1 MSLQKYVLKPFVLT
15 ILLGAIVVACS
26 ADETSEKASP
36 VPEPEPVVEIDNASP
51 NVVSNAVVPN
61 NGGTGVSI
69 GTSIKFAF
77 DEPIEVSSV
86 TTASDSTCG
95 ATVQLSS
102 NNFASCVPLR
112 SQIDRGN
119 DNRSFTVYPV
129 GNLDYNTKFELKL
142 KKWIQDNAGN
152 YLTNDFI
159 PIVFTTVA
167 DSTVSLVDSV
177 TAEFEARL
185 LTAAGYSAS
194 RVGRSNNKTLP
205 LTSTQ
210 IDAIVN
216 GAKTELASSGLNNS
230 EELSKIL
237 ESMMTGSLKGMATG
251 RITTSSVRKAA
262 LSTVSS
268 ELVAI
273 LPGREKFYTDN
284 SSVIVSNLLKTGI
297 SQLSLTKASTDETPA
312 AMGGV
317 LEGLIGSLG
326 NLGFSETER
335 VNELVPSLLDTT
347 IVTANAVYSNADH
360 TFWESTSQQLSQT
373 FITGMSQW
381 DDWAEMESDW
391 EEHISVGLETI
402 IKDLNQID
410 GIVPSEAEAMIGKAV
425 NGIWSG
431 YTSLDPT
438 EVATTTT
445 ISQTIG
451 KTVLKEARAVSFG
464 GQKLNLE
471 KVVLLTKEET
481 LQVMGGRS
489 DSGTIVTE
497 VTTGILEE
505 SSNYSDVDGNSLA
518 DLLSG
523 GNTISGVT
531 GSVLTINT
539 AIGSTSDRTPL
550 ISFQSLISGTV
561 RDNCTEKSL
570 EANVG
575 TNFINL
581 GTLADDTYS
590 SCALFITDYV
600 GESESVIIPTFT
612 VDTTK
617 PTISSFSISNN
628 TSATVNINLAA
639 SDLGSVSKFYIS
651 ESTSEPTISGAGW
664 LDYPSSFTYEFQN
677 KVAEEKTLYGW
688 VIDQAGNISDVAS
701 TTTQLV
707 DTSAPTGLSMSI
719 ASGSAYVNSKTVELS
734 VGGTDNF
741 MIEEMLITEFSQSTT
756 PSSSDSRWQNYST
769 SATYT
774 FQESPLGTKT
784 LYLWLKDN
792 SGNISSLKQSTV
804 IIDLNRPDS
813 SSIVIISKTGTDNES
828 TTSQFVDILLKA
840 TDNETSIE
848 SGISAYYVSE
858 NTTAPQSSSSD
869 WKSVTVTTVFEKTLE
884 NYQLSEGTGE
894 KIVYAWFKDLAGN
907 VSTVERDNIT
917 NKSVPND
924 GNPVGLIQKS
934 NHFSIKTAK
943 EIYDKIV
950 NNESI
955 ILEFLEDDGKERVTE
970 LFNALIERVNIRYN
984 DSNYTRQPNV
994 SNDNATLE
1002 LVGESFVSYSMED
1015 SDVTFVSSTLDS
1027 LALNRDNFTASAN
1040 TTYSIYFTQATANDN
1055 ISITRYDSDGIKI
1068 TTSKTTVSL
1077 RDNFEPHVAL
1087 QHSNHNGQDIL
1098 INASSPQFDNGTTV
1112 SGDNSSDPNNLS
1124 EMIVEFDAD
1133 PDNVP
1138 SKADKMTDRYY
1149 FPKYNLTAS
1158 LYDKFG
1164 FRDLSDNSSLKTT
1177 ASSAEDLDN
1186 SSYSSVSDQRLENSE
1201 KTPLLA
1207 VNKPGSD
1214 SSAFGTT
1221 STGRS
1226 DEFYTTADYN
1236 AWATTQT
1243 IAAGPACSYYSAELS
1258 NVTGSFTGN
1267 WYPSNSVG
1275 TVTPGSSPVNDSDND
1290 NSTVPSSLTGYS
1302 ITSTF
1307 ILGGSTSSGNI
1318 LSGPSGC
1325 GTPAQTVYGYERP
1338 VKINLTEPVSQITS
1352 LSEFSSTMGVLDQS
1366 NIPSGELSENIASI
1380 TAVADKDYMNIQL
1393 TDWRTIDASKHFTSD
1408 NQTVVANTEAEG
1420 ISKQSLMQI
1429 VGMAD
1434 SDNVSATAGNGRGV
1448 VFVDATPALAT
1459 SLTVTDTGSD
1469 IRVTISFDQP
1479 IQGGRNFR
1487 LYGFGGQNNATN
1499 SSSIYYEFVPNTNTG
1514 QNTVTRR
1521 LSNNGNVV
1529 GLMDVFSTAD
1539 SDNIST
1545 ASYSES
1551 ISGNTLTISIL
1562 DNITDDFS
1570 NFFAALSDNTSTNL
1584 SADNNV
1590 DPSFYIDYDNMTDL
1604 NFNSWNKVEYYDAYL
1619 TNGGGP
1625 TNDRSNQLGPRLVG
1639 ADNLRP
1645 KIGPADNSSS
1655 NDNVFLME
1663 VTDHGLQIVSAF
1675 GTGADNGTHLMGDGR
1690 YYNDGPTLTGD
1701 VNNLVDNSSSATQND
1716 YPLYR
1721 FWNSDSSNADDNAST
1736 NNNTK
1741 TRAVIT
1747 FADGTVLADADSDG
1761 KAYIRGYLDNDN
1773 TSLTTQTTTTLMRQS
1788 AALANGSTTGSP
1800 VNAGS
1805 FSVDNNTK
1813 LIIGIP
1819 DYTFTTDNTTADK
1832 TSVGSDDILVIDGI
1846 EVNGIE
1852 YVFHLS
1858 PPSVASS
1865 DTGLTETVSSG
1876 SSAYPNLKVYRKV
1889 YLDVSLDGMAADN
1902 KTNSNDNDN
1911 PRELTF
1917 NFLENLAS
1925 ASATY
1930 IAGTPINL
1938 TGVDF
1943 LQESAAVSG
1952 NNQATVSLAKPT
1964 ETTDTTGLYV
1974 GDGAK
1979 ISLTATDFSGNSNTY
1994 TLIFKL
2000 GHNQEA
2006 AIPNIN
2012 DIGVIN
2018 PIHNLIE
2025 STANSSK
2032 KALQAP

>member
-1 MSLQKYVLKPFVLT
+1 MNLQKYVLKPFVLT

-26 ADETSEKASP
+26 SDETSEKASP

-61 NGGTGVSI
+61 NGSTGVSI
-69 GTSIKFAF
+69 ETSIIFAF

-112 SQIDRGN
+112 SQIYRGN

-262 LSTVSS
+262 LSIVSS

-391 EEHISVGLETI
+391 DEHISVGLETI

-464 GQKLNLE
+464 VQKLNLE

-531 GSVLTINT
+531 GYVLTINT

-813 SSIVIISKTGTDNES
+813 SSIVIISETGTDNES

-869 WKSVTVTTVFEKTLE
+869 WKSVTVTKVFEKTLE

-934 NHFSIKTAK
+934 NRFSIKTAK

-1055 ISITRYDSDGIKI
+1055 ISITRYDSDGTKI

-1098 INASSPQFDNGTTV
+1098 INASSPQFDNGTAV

-1325 GTPAQTVYGYERP
+1325 GTPAQTVYGYERS
-1338 VKINLTEPVSQITS
+1338 VKVNLTEPISQITS
-1352 LSEFSSTMGVLDQS
+1352 LSEFSSTMGVLGQS
-1366 NIPSGELSENIASI
+1366 NIPSGELSVNIVSI

-1420 ISKQSLMQI
+1420 ISKESLMQI
-1429 VGMAD
+1429 VGMYD

-1459 SLTVTDTGSD
+1459 SLTVADTGSEV
-1469 IRVTISFDQP
+1469 RVTISFDQP

-1487 LYGFGGQNNATN
+1487 LYGFGGQSNATN

-1521 LSNNGNVV
+1521 KDDSVLGIE
-1529 GLMDVFSTAD
+1529 DVFST
-1539 SDNIST
+1539 SNTDNISS
-1545 ASYSES
+1545 ANYSES
-1551 ISGNTLTISIL
+1551 ISGNILTISIL
-1562 DNITDDFS
+1562 DNTTDDFS
-1570 NFFAALSDNTSTNL
+1570 NFFAALSDNTSTRL
-1584 SADNNV
+1584 SANNND
-1590 DPSFYIDYDNMTDL
+1590 DPSFYIDYDNVTDL

-1619 TNGGGP
+1619 TNGNGP
-1625 TNDRSNQLGPRLVG
+1625 TDNRSNQIGPRLVG
-1639 ADNLRP
+1639 VDYLPP

-1675 GTGADNGTHLMGDGR
+1675 GTGADNGTDLTGSGLYFDA
-1690 YYNDGPTLTGD
+1690 GPTTTGD
-1701 VNNLVDNSSSATQND
+1701 VNNSTDNNSTATQND

-1721 FWNSDSSNADDNAST
+1721 FWNSAGTDAQDNAST
-1736 NNNTK
+1736 NNNTR

-1747 FADGTVLADADSDG
+1747 FADGTVLTDANSDG
-1761 KAYIRGYLDNDN
+1761 KAYIKGQLDNDN
-1773 TSLTTQTTTTLMRQS
+1773 TSLTNQTTTALMRQS

-1800 VNAGS
+1800 INAGD

-1819 DYTFTTDNTTADK
+1819 DYTFTTDNTTVDK
-1832 TSVGSDDILVIDGI
+1832 TSVGETDILVIDGI

-1852 YVFHLS
+1852 YVLHLS
-1858 PPSVASS
+1858 PPKVEAS

-1876 SSAYPNLKVYRKV
+1876 SNAYPVLKVYRKV
-1889 YLDVSLDGMAADN
+1889 YLDVSLDGMAAEN
-1902 KTNSNDNDN
+1902 KTNSTDLAN

-1917 NFLENLAS
+1917 SFLENIAS
-1925 ASATY
+1925 VSTTY
-1930 IAGTPINL
+1930 TVGSPTNM

-1943 LQESAAVSG
+1943 TKSAAVLS
-1952 NNQATVSLAKPT
+1952 NNQAKISLANPT
-1964 ETTDTTGLYV
+1964 GTTDSAGRYI
-1974 GDGAK
+1974 GDGAM
-1979 ISLTATDFSGNSNTY
+1979 ISLTATDFSGNSNIY
-1994 TLIFKL
+1994 SITLKL
-2000 GHNQEA
+2000 GHNQELP
-2006 AIPNIN
+2006 ITNIN
-2012 DIGVIN
+2012 DIGDIN
-2018 PIHNLIE
+2018 PIHNLIF

>member
-1 MSLQKYVLKPFVLT
+1 MNLQKYVLKPFVLT

-26 ADETSEKASP
+26 SDETSEKASP

-61 NGGTGVSI
+61 NGSTGVSI
-69 GTSIKFAF
+69 ETSIIFAF

-112 SQIDRGN
+112 SQIYRGN

-262 LSTVSS
+262 LSIVSS

-391 EEHISVGLETI
+391 DEHISVGLETI

-464 GQKLNLE
+464 VQKLNLE

-531 GSVLTINT
+531 GYVLTINT

-813 SSIVIISKTGTDNES
+813 SSIVIISETGTDNES

-934 NHFSIKTAK
+934 NRFSIKTAK

-1055 ISITRYDSDGIKI
+1055 ISITRYDSDGTKI

-1098 INASSPQFDNGTTV
+1098 INASSPQFDNGTAV

-1325 GTPAQTVYGYERP
+1325 GTPAQTVYGYERS
-1338 VKINLTEPVSQITS
+1338 VKVNLTEPISQITS
-1352 LSEFSSTMGVLDQS
+1352 LSEFSSTMGVLGQS
-1366 NIPSGELSENIASI
+1366 NIPSGELSVNIVSI

-1420 ISKQSLMQI
+1420 ISKESLMQI
-1429 VGMAD
+1429 VGMYD
-1434 SDNVSATAGNGRGV
+1434 SDNVSATAGNGRGI
-1448 VFVDATPALAT
+1448 VFVDASPPLAT
-1459 SLTVTDTGSD
+1459 TLTTSDTQSEVRLS
-1469 IRVTISFDQP
+1469 ITFDQP
-1479 IQGGRNFR
+1479 ILAGKGFVVHGYGDNGSSSSRTSYVFGPITPGASGTVNRSTPINSVFDNSSISSAIYTSVASGNILTVSITDNGTTDYSNF
-1487 LYGFGGQNNATN
+1487 FNAMSHQSTN
-1499 SSSIYYEFVPNTNTG
+1499 SLNAN
-1514 QNTVTRR
+1514 
-1521 LSNNGNVV
+1521 
-1529 GLMDVFSTAD
+1529 
-1539 SDNIST
+1539 DNIS
-1545 ASYSES
+1545 
-1551 ISGNTLTISIL
+1551 GNNFGDNALDDGDPTFFLNF
-1562 DNITDDFS
+1562 DNITDY
-1570 NFFAALSDNTSTNL
+1570 N
-1584 SADNNV
+1584 
-1590 DPSFYIDYDNMTDL
+1590 Y
-1604 NFNSWNKVEYYDAYL
+1604 NSWSKVEYYDSYV

-1625 TNDRSNQLGPRLVG
+1625 LDNRSNQFGPRLVG
-1639 ADNLRP
+1639 SDGLVP
-1645 KIGPADNSSS
+1645 KIKSNNASSS
-1655 NDNVFLME
+1655 NVFLME

-1675 GTGADNGTHLMGDGR
+1675 GTGADNGTHLMGEGMYFDDNG
-1690 YYNDGPTLTGD
+1690 TTTTGD
-1701 VNNLVDNSSSATQND
+1701 VNNATDNSSTAVQND

-1721 FWNSDSSNADDNAST
+1721 FWNSAGTDAQDNAST
-1736 NNNTK
+1736 NNNTR
-1741 TRAVIT
+1741 TR
-1747 FADGTVLADADSDG
+1747 
-1761 KAYIRGYLDNDN
+1761 
-1773 TSLTTQTTTTLMRQS
+1773 
-1788 AALANGSTTGSP
+1788 
-1800 VNAGS
+1800 
-1805 FSVDNNTK
+1805 
-1813 LIIGIP
+1813 
-1819 DYTFTTDNTTADK
+1819 
-1832 TSVGSDDILVIDGI
+1832 
-1846 EVNGIE
+1846 
-1852 YVFHLS
+1852 
-1858 PPSVASS
+1858 
-1865 DTGLTETVSSG
+1865 
-1876 SSAYPNLKVYRKV
+1876 
-1889 YLDVSLDGMAADN
+1889 DV
-1902 KTNSNDNDN
+1902 
-1911 PRELTF
+1911 
-1917 NFLENLAS
+1917 
-1925 ASATY
+1925 
-1930 IAGTPINL
+1930 
-1938 TGVDF
+1938 
-1943 LQESAAVSG
+1943 
-1952 NNQATVSLAKPT
+1952 
-1964 ETTDTTGLYV
+1964 
-1974 GDGAK
+1974 
-1979 ISLTATDFSGNSNTY
+1979 
-1994 TLIFKL
+1994 
-2000 GHNQEA
+2000 
-2006 AIPNIN
+2006 
-2012 DIGVIN
+2012 
-2018 PIHNLIE
+2018 
-2025 STANSSK
+2025 
-2032 KALQAP
+2032 